1 MEQASTD
8 MKQNRMTEFLK
19 LLPLTIELAGL
30 PKGELGRSFTP
41 DQIEGRA
48 IQSAPPTSL
57 RGTWCGTLG
66 RMVREGSDQVISKKG
81 QENPITDD

>member
-1 MEQASTD
+1 MEQQVSAE

-30 PKGELGRSFTP
+30 ARAEIGRPFTP

-48 IQSAPPTSL
+48 MTI
-57 RGTWCGTLG
+57 
-66 RMVREGSDQVISKKG
+66 RMAFKAARALVKDIGDNG
-81 QENPITDD
+81 A

>member
-1 MEQASTD
+1 VEQATNEV
-8 MKQNRMTEFLK
+8 KQSRMTEFLK

-48 IQSAPPTSL
+48 MSIRAAYKAA
-57 RGTWCGTLG
+57 RN
-66 RMVREGSDQVISKKG
+66 MVRDIG
-81 QENPITDD
+81 ENGA